1 MSTIF
6 YQSGMQRTEKA
17 SEAEEQIWFEHQQ
30 QQHGES
36 QHCFAWTLDSRV
48 DTGRL
53 VNALTLA
60 QQQTGAANLNYDYD
74 DARGLVRR
82 PASVSPGVTIQA
94 IRHERQASE
103 ALLRLKE
110 TPFDLAS
117 TTPLHFYLFIGEEI
131 CILGMVVHDILL
143 ISLGLPE
150 IEQTVS
156 AFYNGQ
162 DGTQPRE
169 SSPPG
174 SLPSPAGSH
183 LLSSCAAL
191 PGHVGHGV
199 HLRTTLPVSAGPQ
212 EQALSEWTAG
222 VALALSE
229 IAGQAQ
235 ITLWF
240 EGDRFQNGNPAPL
253 ALTCAGKSSAE
264 LAVLIHRHVQGH
276 DIMHPLA
283 NEGVPLRVRWQTALS
298 LHGIVCEPLSL
309 PPGYTRWP
317 LTVAF
322 QDPAQ
327 VEIIAGAQIAGWVA
341 EYLLFKSLQYQDAQV
356 NQLPVSV
363 VVPQSTYSGEA
374 NVQQR
379 ILEAFREALA
389 VPEMGENDD
398 FFDFGGHSLIATR
411 IIGRL
416 KNDYSIEIN
425 INDLFSYPTA
435 AQLAAC
441 AKMDEAQASSAVC
454 ENAYVSQLQAPLS
467 LAQKSLWKIYKA
479 LGFSEAFNIPF
490 ALRFLDA
497 IDEEIFRQAFSDI
510 LARHSGLR
518 SVFVDI
524 GGEIYQQV
532 IPPQMLSQYEWF
544 WPSDSQQ
551 HEPLDQALKRAA
563 DHHFELD
570 NELPIRITFFRDE
583 KNGQQVVSLLFHH
596 IVLDE
601 WSANLLMDELALAVK
616 SRSAGRVPEWKSVPP
631 PFHAFALQQHEEGL
645 NDRHLRY
652 WLDRLHGVS
661 PAMPIFAAKEQ
672 VREASGSHGGW
683 VECKVEREVAKGLY
697 QLAKQQGASLFNVV
711 YGGIAAALHL
721 LGNLRELTIGTS
733 ASGRNDAQFFDTIG
747 YFTTVVAH
755 RIQFTQVPT
764 INALIDDVKRQINDS
779 MPYTDIPVDL
789 VEEALFGDKLAQDS
803 HMFEVFIQIHA
814 KNKLN
819 GAFRL
824 ADDREVRFRQVDP
837 EKTESVLGLQFE
849 VMEEQIDGEPDV
861 RVMLSYRADHYSP
874 AQVDLIA
881 RTTLQLFTVMAESV
895 GGPDVT
901 MASLREKMN
910 IAQQEGQQHL

>member
-1 MSTIF
+1 MGEVRLPQYQHDLARWAVRLRGVYEYDF

-53 VNALTLA
+53 VNALTLV

-131 CILGMVVHDILL
+131 CILGMVVHDILF

-150 IEQTVS
+150 IVQTVS

-174 SLPSPAGSH
+174 SLPSPVGSH

-253 ALTCAGKSSAE
+253 VLTCAGKSSAE

-276 DIMHPLA
+276 DIMLPLA
-283 NEGVPLRVRWQTALS
+283 NEGVPLRVCWQTALS

-309 PPGYTRWP
+309 PPGHTRWP

-341 EYLLFKSLQYQDAQV
+341 EYLLFKSIQCQDAQV
-356 NQLPVSV
+356 SQLPVSV

-374 NVQQR
+374 DVQQR

-389 VPEMGENDD
+389 MPEMGENDD
-398 FFDFGGHSLIATR
+398 FFDLAGI
-411 IIGRL
+411 RL
-416 KNDYSIEIN
+416 LPHE
-425 INDLFSYPTA
+425 
-435 AQLAAC
+435 
-441 AKMDEAQASSAVC
+441 
-454 ENAYVSQLQAPLS
+454 LS
-467 LAQKSLWKIYKA
+467 
-479 LGFSEAFNIPF
+479 
-490 ALRFLDA
+490 
-497 IDEEIFRQAFSDI
+497 
-510 LARHSGLR
+510 
-518 SVFVDI
+518 
-524 GGEIYQQV
+524 
-532 IPPQMLSQYEWF
+532 
-544 WPSDSQQ
+544 
-551 HEPLDQALKRAA
+551 
-563 DHHFELD
+563 
-570 NELPIRITFFRDE
+570 
-583 KNGQQVVSLLFHH
+583 
-596 IVLDE
+596 
-601 WSANLLMDELALAVK
+601 
-616 SRSAGRVPEWKSVPP
+616 
-631 PFHAFALQQHEEGL
+631 
-645 NDRHLRY
+645 
-652 WLDRLHGVS
+652 
-661 PAMPIFAAKEQ
+661 
-672 VREASGSHGGW
+672 
-683 VECKVEREVAKGLY
+683 
-697 QLAKQQGASLFNVV
+697 GA
-711 YGGIAAALHL
+711 
-721 LGNLRELTIGTS
+721 
-733 ASGRNDAQFFDTIG
+733 
-747 YFTTVVAH
+747 
-755 RIQFTQVPT
+755 
-764 INALIDDVKRQINDS
+764 
-779 MPYTDIPVDL
+779 
-789 VEEALFGDKLAQDS
+789 
-803 HMFEVFIQIHA
+803 
-814 KNKLN
+814 
-819 GAFRL
+819 
-824 ADDREVRFRQVDP
+824 
-837 EKTESVLGLQFE
+837 
-849 VMEEQIDGEPDV
+849 
-861 RVMLSYRADHYSP
+861 
-874 AQVDLIA
+874 
-881 RTTLQLFTVMAESV
+881 
-895 GGPDVT
+895 
-901 MASLREKMN
+901 
-910 IAQQEGQQHL
+910 

>member
-1 MSTIF
+1 MNMIF
-6 YQSGMQRTEKA
+6 YQSSTQRSEKA

-30 QQHGES
+30 QLHGEG
-36 QHCFAWTLDSRV
+36 QHCFAWMLDSSV

-60 QQQTGAANLNYDYD
+60 QQHIGAANRNYDYD
-74 DARGLVRR
+74 DDHGLVRR

-94 IRHERQASE
+94 IFHERQASE
-103 ALLRLKE
+103 VLLRLKE

-117 TTPLHFYLFIGEEI
+117 TTPLHFHLFIGEGI

-143 ISLGLPE
+143 ISQGLPE
-150 IEQTVS
+150 IVQTIS
-156 AFYNGQ
+156 ALYNGQ
-162 DGTQPRE
+162 DCSLPRE
-169 SSPPG
+169 FSPPV
-174 SLPSPAGSH
+174 SLPSPTGSH
-183 LLSSCAAL
+183 LLSSCASL
-191 PGHVGHGV
+191 PGHVGLGV
-199 HLRTTLPVSAGPQ
+199 HLRTTLPDSAVPQ
-212 EQALSEWTAG
+212 EQAFSGWTAG

-229 IAGQAQ
+229 VVGQAR

-240 EGDRFQNGNPAPL
+240 EGDSFQNCNPAPL
-253 ALTCAGKSSAE
+253 TLTCTGKSSAQ
-264 LAVLIHRHVQGH
+264 LAALIQQHVQGH
-276 DIMHPLA
+276 DVMLPLA
-283 NEGVPLRVRWQTALS
+283 DEGVPLRVIWQTALS
-298 LHGIVCEPLSL
+298 LQGVGGEALSL
-309 PPGYTRWP
+309 PPGHTRWP

-322 QDPAQ
+322 QEPAQ
-327 VEIIAGAQIAGWVA
+327 AEIIAGAQLAGWVA
-341 EYLLFKSLQYQDAQV
+341 EYLLFKNLQRQDAYV
-356 NQLPVSV
+356 SQLPVSV
-363 VVPQSTYSGEA
+363 VVPQPYSTGKTV
-374 NVQQR
+374 VQQY
-379 ILEAFREALA
+379 ILEAFREALTM
-389 VPEMGENDD
+389 PEMGEHDD

-416 KNDYSIEIN
+416 KIDHRIEIN

-435 AQLAAC
+435 AQLAAYVTV
-441 AKMDEAQASSAVC
+441 DETQAIGTVS
-454 ENAYVSQLQAPLS
+454 ETAYVSQLQAPLS

-497 IDEEIFRQAFSDI
+497 IDEDIFRQAFSDI
-510 LARHSGLR
+510 LVRHSGLR
-518 SVFVDI
+518 SVFVNI

-532 IPPQMLSQYEWF
+532 IPPAVLSQYEWF
-544 WPSDSQQ
+544 WPSDSHQ

-563 DHHFELD
+563 GHHFELD

-601 WSANLLMDELALAVK
+601 WSVNLLMDELSLAVK
-616 SRSAGRVPEWKSVPP
+616 SRSAGRAPVWKSVPL
-631 PFHAFALQQHEEGL
+631 PFHAFALQQHKEGL
-645 NDRHLRY
+645 NERHLRY

-661 PAMPIFAAKEQ
+661 PAIPIFAAKEQ
-672 VREASGSHGGW
+672 VRETSGSHGGW
-683 VECKVEREVAKGLY
+683 VECKFEREVAKGLY

-711 YGGIAAALHL
+711 YGGIAAVLHL
-721 LGNLRELTIGTS
+721 LGNISELTIGTS

-747 YFTTVVAH
+747 YFTTVVVH
-755 RIQFTQVPT
+755 RIQFAQIPT

-789 VEEALFGDKLAQDS
+789 VEEALFGDKLAQGS

-881 RTTLQLFTVMAESV
+881 RTTLQVFAIMADSV

-901 MASLREKMN
+901 MASLREKMD
-910 IAQQEGQQHL
+910 IAQQEGQKQL